1 MPVDPD
7 DQEEYDRLRQKQNAK
22 AAKKGKGKKK
32 EKGDEQKGQDY
43 ELFLRDIEDD
53 PEFRSNVALYK
64 VSVFIFVSFVKFVF
78 LG

>member
-7 DQEEYDRLRQKQNAK
+7 DQEEYDRLRQKQIAK
-22 AAKKGKGKKK
+22 TAKKGKGKKK
-32 EKGDEQKGQDY
+32 DRGDEQKGQDY

-64 VSVFIFVSFVKFVF
+64 VCFSYFFKFN
-78 LG
+78 